1 MSNAAWMMNFL
12 LMLASFGTPYTPGS
26 SVSEFDFNENGQI
39 DVFDILDM
47 LAMKPSPFDMGQDQ
61 EFK

>member
-1 MSNAAWMMNFL
+1 MSNAAWMMNLL
-12 LMLASFGTPYTPGS
+12 LMLASFGTFYTPGS

-47 LAMKPSPFDMGQDQ
+47 LAMKPSPSEVGFP
-61 EFK
+61 EKN